1 VLNRASSDCELVCLQ
16 VDVAEGLFCLD
27 GSERFGEK
35 VGNIV
40 IHQDVSQVKVVG
52 FLNVVLKPMV
62 PDIDVPGAMLVD
74 DVFEKGESSLVV
86 TMKCDVGVG

>member
-1 VLNRASSDCELVCLQ
+1 MLNKASSDCELVCLQ

-40 IHQDVSQVKVVG
+40 VRRDVSQVKVVR

-62 PDIDVPGAMLVD
+62 PEIDVSGAMLVD
-74 DVFEKGESSLVV
+74 GVF
-86 TMKCDVGVG
+86 